1 VRKTPEQHDPDW
13 PRYPETILRFA
24 AEPRVSIDLRRIVA
38 EVEKNALA
46 RVGLDGSFAV
56 MTAFDPGGTDLPPEE
71 NAERA
76 RRLEKRLRE
85 MGHGFVLVDAC
96 SPDGE
101 HCERSVAVRMAKSDA
116 IALAVE
122 FQQVAIFWF
131 DGERFWIVG
140 AMRQAEV
147 VSLPRKS

>member
-1 VRKTPEQHDPDW
+1 VRKTPDQHDPDW

-24 AEPRVSIDLRRIVA
+24 AEPRVSIDLRRIIT

-56 MTAFDPGGTDLPPEE
+56 ITAFDPGGMNLQPDE

-76 RRLEKRLRE
+76 RGLEKRLPE
-85 MGHGFVLVDAC
+85 IGYDFALVDAC
-96 SPDGE
+96 SPNGE

-140 AMRQAEV
+140 AAGAAEPV
-147 VSLPRKS
+147 RLPKNL